1 MKDLTQSPK
10 TSGPAYWRSLD
21 ELSETPEFRQ
31 WVEKEFPESA
41 LEAPNGQSRR
51 DFVKIMGA
59 SFLLA
64 GMGLTGCRR
73 PEETIVPF
81 SKMPQNYVHGV
92 PQYFATAMPSRDSAV
107 PLLVKSND
115 GRPTKIEGN
124 PDLTYGKGGTDAF
137 TQASLLN
144 LYDPDRSKKFL
155 KEGNAS
161 TRSAAIGG
169 LRSISSKFKANNG
182 KGLHFLVQPS
192 SSPSRKRL
200 EALIREQ
207 LPEAKLHGYEP
218 INFHHA
224 AKASAKAFKQPVRPL
239 PHFGKA
245 KVIFSLDSDFLGTE
259 QESYS
264 HIRGYADGRRLK
276 ESDDHHPE
284 MNRLYAVESLMTLTG
299 SNADHR
305 LRVTSGQ
312 VFSVAAAMVDEAF
325 KQIGHSDDEAGSPI
339 PALRSSL
346 REKAKGIPGDPNWVV
361 EAVKDLVAHKGQSL
375 VVAGHRQ
382 PESVHQLAAA
392 LNVLLGNIGKTVT
405 FLSDDSGSYE
415 SLSDLKSACDA
426 GSVDTLVIL
435 GGNPVYDAP
444 ADLDWKTSQSK
455 ANTVV
460 RLGYYEDETS
470 EGCEWHLPAAHYLES
485 WGDARSGDGS
495 YLPVQPLIA
504 PLFDGLTE
512 LEVLSRILGADEVK
526 PYDIARTTLK
536 GLVGDANFEAQ
547 WKQLLH
553 DGYLESLRPSNV
565 EVKSDSFD
573 WAAVTRD
580 VSQAITES
588 SQSAVASKDS
598 LEVVF
603 HRDASVDDG
612 RFNNNGWMQEM
623 PDPMTKITWDNVV
636 LMSRRTAAEL
646 GGIKNRELVEVVLN
660 GRKVQ
665 GPVWIQPGQ
674 ADFSLGLAL
683 GYGRTHSGRV
693 GGTGSERVGFNA
705 YAIRDSKN
713 SAFGTGAKVNRLNRY
728 YDISCTQDH
737 WSMEGRA
744 IVREANLENYEEKK
758 DFAQNMD
765 LEAHAGHIPHDEEG
779 NPAEIYKHPYE
790 ARPSTHSDIHQWG
803 MAIDLQTCVGC
814 SSCVVACQSEN
825 NIPIVGKEQVA
836 NSREM
841 HWMRIDRYYSGNPET
856 RSKASNLIMDDEQ
869 PYQEWID
876 DPQVVNQPMICQHC
890 ESAPCESVCPVN
902 ATVHDHE
909 GLNVMAYNRCVG
921 TRYCSNNCA
930 WKVRRFNYFDYN
942 KRPIDQLYEGPLASR
957 PEEDIDLI
965 EMAKNP
971 DVTVRMR
978 GVMEKCTFC
987 TQRIEQAKIAQKVA
1001 ARDSGDVEVPDGT
1014 IKTACQQACPADAIE
1029 FGNLLDPESKVSK
1042 LKKSPRNYA
1051 VLGFLDTKPRTTY
1064 LAKIRNP
1071 NKNMPDYHTMPL
1083 STLEYTESMGSPFEA
1098 HGSAHGAEG
1107 HGDGHEVDNHSEGG
1121 HH

>member
-1 MKDLTQSPK
+1 MKDLSHSPK
-10 TSGPAYWRSLD
+10 PSGPAYWRSLD
-21 ELSETPEFRQ
+21 ELTDSPEFRQ
-31 WVEKEFPESA
+31 WMEKEFPEGA
-41 LEAPNGQSRR
+41 TEAPTGQTRR
-51 DFVKIMGA
+51 DFMKIMGA

-64 GMGLTGCRR
+64 GAGLTGCRR
-73 PEETIVPF
+73 PEETILPF
-81 SKMPQNYVHGV
+81 SKMPHNYTHGV
-92 PQYFATAMPSRDSAV
+92 PQFFATAMPSRDSAV
-107 PLLVKSND
+107 PLLAKSSD
-115 GRPTKIEGN
+115 GRPTKVEGN
-124 PDLTYGKGGTDAF
+124 PELAFGKGGTDSFA
-137 TQASLLN
+137 QASLLN
-144 LYDPDRSKKFL
+144 LYDPDRSKKYL
-155 KEGNAS
+155 KGGNAV
-161 TRSAAIGG
+161 TRNEAIGA
-169 LRSISSKFKANNG
+169 LRMLSGQFKGNKG
-182 KGLHFLVQPS
+182 KGLIFLVQSS
-192 SSPSRKRL
+192 SSPSRHRL

-207 LPEAKLHGYEP
+207 MPEAKWHAYEP
-218 INFHHA
+218 VSFRTSVQ
-224 AKASAKAFKQPVRPL
+224 ASSKVFKKPIRPI

-245 KVIFSLDSDFLGTE
+245 KVILSLDCDFLGTE

-276 ESDDHHPE
+276 EDENHHTTS
-284 MNRLYAVESLMTLTG
+284 NRLYAIESLLTLTG

-305 LRVTSGQ
+305 LRVTSSQ
-312 VFSVAAAMVDEAF
+312 VFSVAAALTEQVFE
-325 KQIGHSDDEAGSPI
+325 QLHLPEDEAGSPI

-346 REKAKGIPGDPNWVV
+346 REKAKGVTVDEKWIV
-361 EAVKDLVAHKGQSL
+361 ESVRDLLAHKGECL

-392 LNVLLGNIGKTVT
+392 INTLLGNIGHTVT
-405 FLSDDSGSYE
+405 FLEDSQPAYA
-415 SLSDLKSACDA
+415 SLAQLKQACDA
-426 GSVDTLVIL
+426 GAVEALVVL
-435 GGNPVYDAP
+435 DGNPVYDAP
-444 ADLDWKTSQSK
+444 ADFDWKATQRK
-455 ANTVV
+455 AKSVV

-470 EGCEWHLPAAHYLES
+470 EVSDWHLPMAHYLES

-512 LEVLSRILGADEVK
+512 IEVLARIAGHDEVK
-526 PYDIARTTLK
+526 PHEIARTTLK
-536 GLVGDANFEAQ
+536 SLVGDEGFEGQ

-553 DGYLESLRPSNV
+553 DGYLNDLRSSAV
-565 EVKSDSFD
+565 DVSADDFD
-573 WAAVTRD
+573 WPGLTQHL
-580 VSQAITES
+580 SQAITGAN
-588 SQSAVASKDS
+588 QSGAPSKDA

-603 HRDASVDDG
+603 YRDASLDDG
-612 RFNNNGWMQEM
+612 RFNNNGWMQEC
-623 PDPMTKITWDNVV
+623 PDPVTKITWDNVV
-636 LMSRRTAAEL
+636 LISRRTAAEM
-646 GGIKNRELVEVVLN
+646 GNIKNKELVEVEYN

-665 GPVWIQPGQ
+665 GPIWIQPGL

-683 GYGRTHSGRV
+683 GYGRSNSGNV
-693 GGTGSERVGFNA
+693 GGNGDKSVGFNA
-705 YAIRDSKN
+705 YTIRDSK
-713 SAFGTGAKVNRLNRY
+713 SLSFGTGAKLRRLNRIF
-728 YDISCTQDH
+728 DISCTQDH

-744 IVREANLENYEEKK
+744 IVREANIENFEEKR

-765 LEAHAGHIPHDEEG
+765 LEAHAGHIPTDKDG
-779 NPAEIYKHPYE
+779 KPAQIYEHPYK

-814 SSCVVACQSEN
+814 SACVVACQSEN

-841 HWMRIDRYYSGNPET
+841 HWMRIDRYYSGNPEL
-856 RSKASNLIMDDEQ
+856 RSKVSNLIMDDEQ
-869 PYQEWID
+869 AYAEWID
-876 DPQVVNQPMICQHC
+876 DVQVVNQPMLCQHC

-930 WKVRRFNYFDYN
+930 YKVRRFNYFDYN
-942 KRPIDQLYEGPLASR
+942 KRPIDQLYEGPLASHSDD
-957 PEEDIDLI
+957 EIDLI
-965 EMAKNP
+965 EMVKNP

-987 TQRIEQAKIAQKVA
+987 TQRIEQAKIAKKVA
-1001 ARDSGDVEVPDGT
+1001 ARDSGDVEVADGT
-1014 IKTACQQACPADAIE
+1014 VKTACQQACPADAIA

-1042 LKKSPRNYA
+1042 LKHDPRNYA

-1083 STLEYTESMGSPFEA
+1083 STLEYTKNMGSPFEA
-1098 HGSAHGAEG
+1098 HGAPHGAEG
-1107 HGDGHEVDNHSEGG
+1107 HGDGHAVETKSEGG

>member
-1 MKDLTQSPK
+1 MKDLTHSPK

-21 ELSETPEFRQ
+21 ELTETSEFRQ
-31 WVEKEFPESA
+31 WVEKEFPEST
-41 LEAPNGQSRR
+41 LEAPSGQSRR

-92 PQYFATAMPSRDSAV
+92 PQFFATAMPSRDSAV

-115 GRPTKIEGN
+115 GRPTKVEGN
-124 PDLTYGKGGTDAF
+124 PDLSFGKGGTDAF

-155 KEGNAS
+155 KDGNDS
-161 TRSAAIGG
+161 TRSAALGD
-169 LRSISSKFKANNG
+169 LKSISTKFKANSG
-182 KGLHFLVQPS
+182 KGLHFLVQPT
-192 SSPSRKRL
+192 SSPSRNRV

-218 INFHHA
+218 VAFNNA
-224 AKASAKAFKQPVRPL
+224 AKASSKAFKQSLRPI

-245 KVIFSLDSDFLGTE
+245 KIIFSLDNDFLGAE
-259 QESYS
+259 QEAYS

-276 ESDDHHPE
+276 ETVDHHST

-312 VFSVAAAMVDEAF
+312 VFSVAAAIVDEVF

-346 REKAKGIPGDPNWVV
+346 REKAKAVPIDPKWIV
-361 EAVKDLVAHKGQSL
+361 EAVKDLVAHKGECL
-375 VVAGHRQ
+375 VVAGYRQ

-392 LNVLLGNIGKTVT
+392 LNVLLGNVGQTVT
-405 FLSDDSGSYE
+405 YLADESASYE
-415 SLSDLKSACDA
+415 TLDQLKQACDA
-426 GSVDTLVIL
+426 SAVDTLVVL

-444 ADLDWKTSQSK
+444 ADFEWKATQRK
-455 ANTVV
+455 AKNVV
-460 RLGYYEDETS
+460 RLGYYDDETS
-470 EGCEWHLPAAHYLES
+470 EGCDWHLPMAHYLES
-485 WGDARSGDGS
+485 WGDVRSGDGS

-512 LEVLSRILGADEVK
+512 LEVLARIAGSDEIK

-536 GLVGDANFEAQ
+536 DVVGENSFEAQ

-553 DGYLESLRPSNV
+553 DGYLDSLKSSDV
-565 EVKSDSFD
+565 EVKADAFD
-573 WAAVTRD
+573 WSAMTRE
-580 VSQAITES
+580 VSQAITEG
-588 SQSAVASKDS
+588 SQSGVASKDS

-603 HRDASVDDG
+603 HRDSSVDDG
-612 RFNNNGWMQEM
+612 RLNNNGWMQEM

-646 GGIKNRELVEVVLN
+646 GGIKNKELVEVVLN

-665 GPVWIQPGQ
+665 GPVWIQPGL

-683 GYGRTHSGRV
+683 GYGRTQSGRV
-693 GGTGSERVGFNA
+693 GGIDSESVGFNA

-713 SAFGTGAKVNRLNRY
+713 NYFGTGAKVNRLNRIF
-728 YDISCTQDH
+728 DISCTQDH

-744 IVREANLENYEEKK
+744 IVREANLEQYEGKQ
-758 DFAQNMD
+758 DFAQNMG
-765 LEAHAGHIPHDEEG
+765 LEAHTAHIPHDEEG
-779 NPAEIYKHPYE
+779 NPAEIYEHPYK
-790 ARPSTHSDIHQWG
+790 ANPSTHSDIHQWG

-825 NIPIVGKEQVA
+825 NIPIVGKEQVG

-856 RSKASNLIMDDEQ
+856 RGKADNLIMDDEQ

-1014 IKTACQQACPADAIE
+1014 IKSACQQACPADAIA

-1042 LKKSPRNYA
+1042 LKKSPRNYS
-1051 VLGFLDTKPRTTY
+1051 VLGFLDTRPRTTY

-1083 STLEYTESMGSPFEA
+1083 STLEYTESMGSPFEE
-1098 HGSAHGAEG
+1098 HGAAHGAESHENG
-1107 HGDGHEVDNHSEGG
+1107 HAVETHSEGG

>member
-1 MKDLTQSPK
+1 MKDLTYSPK

-21 ELSETPEFRQ
+21 ELTETPEFRQ
-31 WVEKEFPESA
+31 WVEKEFPEST
-41 LEAPNGQSRR
+41 LEAPSGQSRR

-59 SFLLA
+59 SFLL
-64 GMGLTGCRR
+64 GGVGLTGCRR

-92 PQYFATAMPSRDSAV
+92 PQYFATSMPTRDSAV
-107 PLLVKSND
+107 PLLAKSND
-115 GRPTKIEGN
+115 GRPTKVEGN
-124 PDLTYGKGGTDAF
+124 PDLSFGKGGTDAF
-137 TQASLLN
+137 AQASLLN

-155 KEGNAS
+155 KVGNAS
-161 TRSAAIGG
+161 TRSAALGG
-169 LRSISSKFKANNG
+169 LKAISSKFQGNKG
-182 KGLHFLVQPS
+182 KGLHFLVQPT
-192 SSPSRKRL
+192 SSPSRNRL
-200 EALIREQ
+200 ETMIREQ
-207 LPEAKLHGYEP
+207 LPEAKWHGHEP
-218 INFHHA
+218 VDFRNA
-224 AKASAKAFKQPVRPL
+224 SKASVKSFGKALRPM
-239 PHFGKA
+239 PHFDKA
-245 KVIFSLDSDFLGTE
+245 KVIFSLDNDFLGAE

-276 ESDDHHPE
+276 ETEDHHST

-312 VFSVAAAMVDEAF
+312 VFSVAAAMVEEIF
-325 KQIGHSDDEAGSPI
+325 NQIGNSDDDAGSPI
-339 PALRSSL
+339 TALRSSL
-346 REKAKGIPGDPNWVV
+346 REKAKAVAVDPKWIT
-361 EAVKDLVAHKGQSL
+361 ESVKDLVAHQGECL
-375 VVAGHRQ
+375 VVAGYRQ
-382 PESVHQLAAA
+382 PESVHQLATA
-392 LNVLLGNIGKTVT
+392 LNVLLGNLGETVSYV
-405 FLSDDSGSYE
+405 SDNSISYDSFE
-415 SLSDLKSACDA
+415 ALKGECDA
-426 GSVDTLVIL
+426 GSVDTLVVL

-444 ADLDWKTSQSK
+444 ADFDWKITQRK
-455 ANTVV
+455 AKTVV
-460 RLGYYEDETS
+460 RLGYYDDETS
-470 EGCEWHLPAAHYLES
+470 DGCDWHLPMAHYLES

-495 YLPVQPLIA
+495 YLPVQPLMA

-512 LEVLSRILGADEVK
+512 LEVIARIAGNDEIK
-526 PYDIARTTLK
+526 PYDIVRTTLK
-536 GLVGDANFEAQ
+536 GVVGEAGFEGQ
-547 WKQLLH
+547 WKQFLH
-553 DGYLESLRPSNV
+553 DGYLESLKPEKV
-565 EVKSDSFD
+565 DMKADAFD
-573 WAAVTRD
+573 WSAVTRE
-580 VSQAITES
+580 VSQAITEADQS
-588 SQSAVASKDS
+588 SSASKDS

-603 HRDASVDDG
+603 HRDSSMDDG

-646 GGIKNRELVEVVLN
+646 GGIKNKEMVEIVLD

-665 GPVWIQPGQ
+665 GPVWIQPGF

-693 GGTGSERVGFNA
+693 GGIDSESVGFNA
-705 YAIRDSKN
+705 YAIRASKN
-713 SAFGTGAKVNRLNRY
+713 SNFGTGAKLNRLNRIF
-728 YDISCTQDH
+728 DISCTQDH

-744 IVREANLENYEEKK
+744 IVREANLEQFEEKH

-765 LEAHAGHIPHDEEG
+765 LEAHTSHIPHDDEG
-779 NPAEIYKHPYE
+779 NPAEIYEHPYK
-790 ARPSTHSDIHQWG
+790 ARPSTSSDIHQWG

-856 RSKASNLIMDDEQ
+856 RGKASNLIMDDQQ

-987 TQRIEQAKIAQKVA
+987 TQRIEQAKIAKKVA
-1001 ARDSGDVEVPDGT
+1001 ARDSGDIEVADGT
-1014 IKTACQQACPADAIE
+1014 IKTACQQACPADAIA

-1051 VLGFLDTKPRTTY
+1051 VLGFLDTRPRTTY

-1083 STLEYTESMGSPFEA
+1083 STLEYTENMGSPFEE
-1098 HGSAHGAEG
+1098 HGSAHGGEAHESG
-1107 HGDGHEVDNHSEGG
+1107 HAVETHSEGG
-1121 HH
+1121 QH